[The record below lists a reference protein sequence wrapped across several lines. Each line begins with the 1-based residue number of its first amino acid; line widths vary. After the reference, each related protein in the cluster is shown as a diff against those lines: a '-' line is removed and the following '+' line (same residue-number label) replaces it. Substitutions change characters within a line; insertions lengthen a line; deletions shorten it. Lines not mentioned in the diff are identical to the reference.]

1 MTELTIFTPTYNRAH
16 LLPNLYKSLCN
27 QTTKNFIWLIIDDGS
42 TDKTKNLIQSW
53 INDAIISIQYLYQNN
68 SGKHIAHN
76 KAVNMCSTDLF
87 VCVDSDDILTSN
99 AVEIIINYW
108 KKDKNNKPNF
118 VAYASRRGDLSG
130 NPTGKRWIN
139 DEREISFFDLYE
151 KHKYRGELVLI
162 WITKI
167 LKQYHFPKFKNEKF
181 VTENVLYYQISYKK
195 PVKLINDIFYLFEY
209 KPDGYTKQGDLLY
222 YKNPYGYAIYRY
234 QVGYLSSNLLK
245 KIRWIAKY
253 KGWIKAF
260 KLNKNLI
267 KATLRE
273 INLTN
278 KNIFIDILSE
288 LYSLSYKNK
297 YNKKRIEYKL

>member
-118 VAYASRRGDLSG
+118 VAYASRKGDLSG

-245 KIRWIAKY
+245 KIRWIARY

>member
-1 MTELTIFTPTYNRAH
+1 M
-16 LLPNLYKSLCN
+16 K
-27 QTTKNFIWLIIDDGS
+27 
-42 TDKTKNLIQSW
+42 
-53 INDAIISIQYLYQNN
+53 
-68 SGKHIAHN
+68 
-76 KAVNMCSTDLF
+76 
-87 VCVDSDDILTSN
+87 
-99 AVEIIINYW
+99 
-108 KKDKNNKPNF
+108 
-118 VAYASRRGDLSG
+118 
-130 NPTGKRWIN
+130 
-139 DEREISFFDLYE
+139 
-151 KHKYRGELVLI
+151 
-162 WITKI
+162 
-167 LKQYHFPKFKNEKF
+167 
-181 VTENVLYYQISYKK
+181 
-195 PVKLINDIFYLFEY
+195 Y

-245 KIRWIAKY
+245 KIRWIARY

>member
-234 QVGYLSSNLLK
+234 QVKYLSSNLLK